1 MEETVESDLTHQA
14 LIHDLNNVFETITEA
29 AELLSSDRRWKSLAA
44 TLCRSVNRGKRLLG
58 FIPDRTPNLAGTVE
72 DAIQSVTDYCTAAR
86 KPRLRFVRQ
95 IPPDIRLP
103 GSDKDW
109 ERVFINLFLNA
120 AQIMQKPGRIDIVAQ
135 QTEPGLSIT
144 ISDNGPGIPA
154 DILPRMF
161 RPNVSLWP
169 VGAWASHRCVYRET
183 AFRGRNG
190 DEPGA
195 GQWRRV
201 HNSAAPNLMFKD
213 PRSEQFLSWRLFIPI
228 HKDPLTTCPG

>member
-1 MEETVESDLTHQA
+1 MDEIVETGLTYED

-29 AELLSSDRRWKSLAA
+29 AELLNSDRRWKALAA

-58 FIPDRTPNLAGTVE
+58 FIPDSTPNLAGIVE
-72 DAIQSVTDYCTAAR
+72 DAIQSVTDYCIAAR

-95 IPPDIRLP
+95 IPPEIRLP

-135 QTEPGLSIT
+135 QIEAGLSIT

-161 RPNVSLWP
+161 RSNVSTKNNRHGRSGLGLHI
-169 VGAWASHRCVYRET
+169 VASIVKQYSGRVTAANREHGNGAV
-183 AFRGRNG
+183 FNILL
-190 DEPGA
+190 PG
-195 GQWRRV
+195 
-201 HNSAAPNLMFKD
+201 
-213 PRSEQFLSWRLFIPI
+213 
-228 HKDPLTTCPG
+228 T

>member
-72 DAIQSVTDYCTAAR
+72 DAIQSDTDYCTAAR

-161 RPNVSLWP
+161 RPNVSTKSNRSGRSGLGLHI
-169 VGAWASHRCVYRET
+169 VASIVKQHSGGVTAMNRERGNGAVFT
-183 AFRGRNG
+183 I
-190 DEPGA
+190 
-195 GQWRRV
+195 
-201 HNSAAPNLMFKD
+201 LL
-213 PRSEQFLSWRLFIPI
+213 PR
-228 HKDPLTTCPG
+228 T